1 MKSYTATAP
10 HASFSGAS
18 TLKKVRHSTQFPW
31 GSLWTSCFIK
41 KHGGKAF
48 RQDFYWPTAAGDAT
62 HIMRSYSGYQYFLR
76 QIHAPT
82 QELQTIPITW
92 MFAMWGLDLLGPFK
106 KAPGGLTHL
115 LVVDDK
121 FTKWIEEW
129 PLVNINSRQAVNFM

>member
-1 MKSYTATAP
+1 M
-10 HASFSGAS
+10 
-18 TLKKVRHSTQFPW
+18 V
-31 GSLWTSCFIK
+31 
-41 KHGGKAF
+41 GKAF

-115 LVVDDK
+115 LVADDK